1 MMNQQSMSP
10 LVSIALCTYNGAAFL
25 DKQLE
30 TILQQTYTNLE
41 VIIVDDASTDDTI
54 HIIKS
59 YSQQDERIRFFQ
71 NQSNAGFNKNFEKAV
86 LQCKGDYIAI
96 ADQDDIWELHKI
108 ETMMMKW
115 PADCIFI
122 YSLSKDFTGEEP
134 LKNEKNKVLH
144 YYNGSDAKKL
154 FFNSPIH
161 GHASMFHRSLLK
173 DALPFPPDVFY
184 DWWLSVVA
192 SSVGKVG
199 CIGLTLTYHRVHPD
213 NSSRNI
219 VNISD
224 KNERLQLLRTQR
236 LHFINMFLKKPFVQ
250 PHIRSFLLR
259 YKKRLEDKK
268 DNSFSLTLFLF
279 NIRNSHTVF
288 HYKRTMNVLSLLK
301 NSFKRARTGL

>member
-1 MMNQQSMSP
+1 MNQQTMSP

-25 DKQLE
+25 RRQLD

-54 HIIKS
+54 QIIKT

-71 NQSNAGFNKNFEKAV
+71 NESNEGFNKNFEKAV
-86 LQCKGDYIAI
+86 VHCKGEYIAI

-108 ETMMMKW
+108 EMMMMKW
-115 PADCIFI
+115 PADCIFV
-122 YSLSKDFTGEEP
+122 YSLSKDFMGEEP
-134 LKNEKNKVLH
+134 LKNEKNKVVH

-199 CIGLTLTYHRVHPD
+199 SIELTLTYHRVHPD
-213 NSSRNI
+213 NASRQL
-219 VNISD
+219 VNIKD
-224 KNERLQLLRTQR
+224 KQLRLQQLREQR
-236 LHFINMFLKKPFVQ
+236 VHFINMFLKRHFVKD
-250 PHIRSFLLR
+250 HIRSFLLR
-259 YKKRLEDKK
+259 YKTRLEEKK

-288 HYKRTMNVLSLLK
+288 HYKRTMNMLSLLK